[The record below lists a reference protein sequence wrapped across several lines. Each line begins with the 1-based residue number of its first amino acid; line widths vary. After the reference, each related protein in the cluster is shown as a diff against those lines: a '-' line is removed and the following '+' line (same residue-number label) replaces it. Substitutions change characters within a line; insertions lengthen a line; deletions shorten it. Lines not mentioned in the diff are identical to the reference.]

1 MRVPELTRDFV
12 RSAGQNQLGLCGERD
27 CDRPVRTAPDG
38 RCRRCAV
45 GVVVLGRLA
54 SVFVLLLYL
63 WLSANAFL
71 VGIQVDACVRERA

>member
-1 MRVPELTRDFV
+1 MSAIAIVRFGPLLTGDV
-12 RSAGQNQLGLCGERD
+12 D
-27 CDRPVRTAPDG
+27 
-38 RCRRCAV
+38 
-45 GVVVLGRLA
+45 GVVSVTSVFGHLA